1 MNFLANTLQIGLLS
15 SQIYKDLKPIN
26 SYWCNLPR
34 PDLLLS
40 CRNGSRKTLIQF
52 YYYYDY
58 YDIYDYYDY
67 YYDSCYQYNDKESK
81 FCDNTFS
88 PSTCNM
94 LLLL

>member
-40 CRNGSRKTLIQF
+40 CRNGSRKTLI
-52 YYYYDY
+52 
-58 YDIYDYYDY
+58 
-67 YYDSCYQYNDKESK
+67 
-81 FCDNTFS
+81 
-88 PSTCNM
+88 
-94 LLLL
+94 